1 MNNELEESE
10 QQNEKKKKQIKE
22 GLIESKLLIVVMII
36 LLLTF
41 LSIFYILNEMFA
53 NHKTFSNSVSSLIN
67 FVKINWWK
75 YFLGYGSFIAI
86 YILGA
91 IAHLKII
98 KKKGGFYNA
107 ISLLAVISMIYL
119 GLAIFFQSI
128 DGLKLM
134 YTENFK
140 LWCFTIVCIV
150 ICIYYFLI
158 EKDII
163 S

>member
-1 MNNELEESE
+1 MQNDIEKNKLKFDKEEE
-10 QQNEKKKKQIKE
+10 IKTE
-22 GLIESKLLIVVMII
+22 TFFLKVQFVVMII

-41 LSIFYILNEMFA
+41 LSFFYILNEMFA
-53 NHKTFSNSVSSLIN
+53 NHKTFLNSINSLIDY
-67 FVKINWWK
+67 VKINWWK
-75 YFLGYGSFIAI
+75 SILKYGSI
-86 YILGA
+86 ILIGG
-91 IAHLKII
+91 IGTILHIKIL
-98 KKKGGFYNA
+98 KKKGFFYNA
-107 ISLLAVISMIYL
+107 ISLLAAISMIYL
-119 GLAIFFQSI
+119 GIAIFFQSI

-150 ICIYYFLI
+150 ICVYYFLI

>member
-98 KKKGGFYNA
+98 KKKGMKEMKKPDGKQV
-107 ISLLAVISMIYL
+107 S
-119 GLAIFFQSI
+119 GLEA
-128 DGLKLM
+128 KLM
-134 YTENFK
+134 MRKTLF
-140 LWCFTIVCIV
+140 
-150 ICIYYFLI
+150 FLRYLKRLRK
-158 EKDII
+158 E
-163 S
+163 